1 MTTLVLVVNSGS
13 SSLKYQ
19 LIDPVTGQNHAKGTI
34 ERIGEPGSD
43 VPDHA
48 AALHR
53 ALDQM
58 GSRLD
63 PTALL
68 AVGHRVVHGGSLFS
82 EATVVDAAVRAAIAD
97 LAPLAPLHNPANLL
111 GIEATAELFPA
122 VPQVAV
128 FDTAFH
134 HSLPPEAFTYA
145 VPRDWRQSYGVRRY
159 GFHGTSLSYVS
170 RRAAMLLGKDIA
182 ETDLVVLHL
191 GNGCSACAVRAGE
204 SVETSM
210 GLSPLEGLVMG
221 TRSGDVDPSLGA
233 YLNRIADLDAPAFD
247 RALNKDSGLLGL
259 AGVSDL
265 RAVEERAVAGDEDAA
280 LALDVM
286 LHRLV
291 KYVGAYA
298 AVLGRVDAIVL
309 TGGIGEHS
317 DLVRGRLADRLTLL
331 GVELDPEANDA
342 GSGERAVTTP
352 ESRTAMLV
360 IPTNEELE
368 IATQTAAVVQ
378 GHRATRY

>member
-1 MTTLVLVVNSGS
+1 MTGSLVLVVNSGS

-19 LIDPVTGQNHAKGTI
+19 LIDPDTGENRAKGLI

-43 VPDHA
+43 VADHG

-53 ALDQM
+53 ALELM
-58 GSRLD
+58 GDRLD
-63 PTALL
+63 PAALL
-68 AVGHRVVHGGSLFS
+68 AVGHRVVHGGSRFS
-82 EATVVDAAVRAAIAD
+82 AATVIDATVRAAIAD

-111 GIEATAELFPA
+111 GIDATAGLFPR

-134 HSLPPEAFTYA
+134 HTLAPAAYTYA
-145 VPRDWRQSYGVRRY
+145 VPREWRESHGVRRY
-159 GFHGTSLSYVS
+159 GFHGTSLAYVA
-170 RRAAMLLGKDIA
+170 RRAARLLDIELTA
-182 ETDLVVLHL
+182 SALVVLHL
-191 GNGCSACAVRAGE
+191 GNGCSACAVRGGE

-233 YLNRIADLDAPAFD
+233 YLHRVADLDAPGYD
-247 RALNKDSGLLGL
+247 RALNKESGLLGL

-265 RAVEERAVAGDEDAA
+265 RAVEERAADGDEAA
-280 LALDVM
+280 VLALEVM

-298 AVLGRVDAIVL
+298 AVLGRVDAVVL

-317 DLVRGRLADRLTLL
+317 DLVRSRLAERLTLL
-331 GVELDPEANDA
+331 GVELDPAANESGA
-342 GSGERAVTTP
+342 GERAITTAR
-352 ESRTAMLV
+352 SRTAMLV

-368 IATQTAAVVQ
+368 IATQAAEVA
-378 GHRATRY
+378 RSTTSD